1 MHYHQSHYI
10 PCEKSNYTHIFT
22 HTIFYTTVYKFIIV
36 SYIVF
41 FTLIYYCYLHDVRK
55 LLIVI
60 EVRNV
65 LYVRLWLFLANQ
77 NRYNKVDQN
86 NNEKLRRTHRTS
98 ILFNQREQEAINLY
112 CDKYKIRNKSKFM
125 REVIMTEILK
135 KFDED
140 YPTLFEFEK
149 PNLFVTK

>member
-1 MHYHQSHYI
+1 M
-10 PCEKSNYTHIFT
+10 
-22 HTIFYTTVYKFIIV
+22 
-36 SYIVF
+36 VF
-41 FTLIYYCYLHDVRK
+41 FTVVYFIIICNVRK
-55 LLIVI
+55 LLIVYQAGK
-60 EVRNV
+60 
-65 LYVRLWLFLANQ
+65 LHYDCLWLFLANQ
-77 NRYNKVDQN
+77 NRICKVDQI

-112 CDKYKIRNKSKFM
+112 CEKYKIRNKSKFM

-149 PNLFVTK
+149 PNLFVNG

>member
-1 MHYHQSHYI
+1 M
-10 PCEKSNYTHIFT
+10 
-22 HTIFYTTVYKFIIV
+22 
-36 SYIVF
+36 VF
-41 FTLIYYCYLHDVRK
+41 FTLLYYCYIFNVRK
-55 LLIVI
+55 LLIVY
-60 EVRNV
+60 EVWKG
-65 LYVRLWLFLANQ
+65 LYEGLWLFLANQ
-77 NRYNKVDQN
+77 NRISKVDQN

-112 CDKYKIRNKSKFM
+112 CEKYKIRNKSKFM